1 MLEKQ
6 IEAYLVKRVKEIGGI
21 AYKFTSPS
29 NRGVSD
35 RIVVLPKGGVWF
47 IELKRAG
54 GKLTRLQV
62 MFAETMHV
70 MGQRYACLWSKEEVD
85 KWISQL

>member
-21 AYKFTSPS
+21 PYKFTSPS

-35 RIVVLPKGGVWF
+35 RIVVLPGGAIWF
-47 IELKRAG
+47 IEVKRAG
-54 GKLTRLQV
+54 GKLTPLQV
-62 MFAETMHV
+62 KFAETVQTLGH
-70 MGQRYACLWSKEEVD
+70 RYACLWSKEEVD

>member
-6 IEAYLVKRVKEIGGI
+6 IEAYLVKRVKEIGGVP
-21 AYKFTSPS
+21 YKFTSPS

-35 RIVVLPKGGVWF
+35 RIVVLPGGAIWF
-47 IELKRAG
+47 IEVKRAG
-54 GKLTRLQV
+54 GKLTPLQV
-62 MFAETMHV
+62 KFAETVQTLGH
-70 MGQRYACLWSKEEVD
+70 RYACLWSKEEVD

>member
-6 IEAYLVKRVKEIGGI
+6 IEAYLVKRVKEIGGK

-35 RIVVLPKGGVWF
+35 RIVALPNGKVWF

-54 GKLTRLQV
+54 GKLTPLQ
-62 MFAETMHV
+62 MLFAEDMKT
-70 MGQRYACLWSKEEVD
+70 MGQLYACLWSKEDVNQ
-85 KWISQL
+85 WINQL